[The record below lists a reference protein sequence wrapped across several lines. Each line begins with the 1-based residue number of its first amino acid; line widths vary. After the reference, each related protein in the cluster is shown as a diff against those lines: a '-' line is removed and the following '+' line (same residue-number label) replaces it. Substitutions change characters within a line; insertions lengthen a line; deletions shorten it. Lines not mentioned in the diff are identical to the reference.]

1 MLRICLCAAIIVSAV
16 STIHAAQ
23 VPTYDLPVDPST
35 PIITMKY
42 VGGVTQIPRQN
53 VYPSLTVRSDGSV
66 TITDTLGRAK
76 PVEAS
81 ISEDEVQEL
90 LRFSLKEQ
98 EFLEF
103 TAGNAL
109 QDIAVESAQC
119 GRSVRVKEDEGTTI
133 IHIRTADLD
142 HEASFNS
149 LGFFAEAYPGIKSLG
164 QLWTIEKRLNHFM
177 EEVKAGGKKAVETA
191 AEQASAFAKR
201 QKESITFQVE
211 DLQRTVMTADGRQTM
226 EFLHKRDDGTS
237 ISVDVES
244 KSGAPSAIS
253 GKYVSTLPTRP
264 MVACPQAKQ
273 SNLPGLSE

>member
-1 MLRICLCAAIIVSAV
+1 MLRICLSAAFIVCGV
-16 STIHAAQ
+16 LTIHAAQ
-23 VPTYDLPVDPST
+23 VPIYDLPVDPST
-35 PIITMKY
+35 PNITMKY

-76 PVEAS
+76 PIETA
-81 ISEDEVQEL
+81 ISGDEVQEL

-103 TAGNAL
+103 TSGNAL

-119 GRSVRVKEDEGTTI
+119 GRSVRVKEDEGTTV

-177 EEVKAGGKKAVETA
+177 EEVKAGGKEAVKTA
-191 AEQASAFAKR
+191 AEQASAFANR
-201 QKESITFQVE
+201 QKEAITFQVE
-211 DLQRTVMTADGRQTM
+211 DLQRTVMSTDGRQTM

-237 ISVDVES
+237 ISINVENR
-244 KSGAPSAIS
+244 SGAAPSVS
-253 GKYVSTLPTRP
+253 GKYVSTLQTQP
-264 MVACPQAKQ
+264 MVACPLAKQ
-273 SNLPGLSE
+273 SSMPGLSE

>member
-1 MLRICLCAAIIVSAV
+1 MLRICLCAALIAFGIV
-16 STIHAAQ
+16 TIHAAQ

-42 VGGVTQIPRQN
+42 IGGVTELPRQTIFP
-53 VYPSLTVRSDGSV
+53 VLTVRSDGSV

-76 PVEAS
+76 PFEAS
-81 ISEDEVQEL
+81 ISEEEVQEL

-103 TAGNAL
+103 TNGNAL

-119 GRSVRVKEDEGTTI
+119 GRSVRVKEDGGTTV

-164 QLWTIEKRLNHFM
+164 QLWTIEKKLSHFM
-177 EEVKAGGKKAVETA
+177 EELKAGGKDAVEKA

-201 QKESITFQVE
+201 QKEAVTFQVG

-226 EFLHKRDDGTS
+226 EFLYKRDDGTS
-237 ISVDVES
+237 ISVNVES
-244 KSGAPSAIS
+244 KAGSAPTIT
-253 GKYVSTLPTRP
+253 GKYVSTLPTHSI
-264 MVACPQAKQ
+264 VACPQAKQ
-273 SNLPGLSE
+273 STVPVSE